1 MPAVS
6 AAPAPRGRQR
16 GAVALLTVLLLSGLA
31 LLASLYAHRA
41 LLAETRGVEVQRRSA
56 QALAAAESG
65 LSWALAQLNAGRA
78 DAACRPGSAAADE
91 ALRDRLVD
99 VSPTGRLAPRLD
111 AGGAPLRAG
120 CALEADGG
128 WRCRCSGEGA
138 PAAATATDGERI
150 AFDVRVEA
158 GPSTGLLRLVSRGCL
173 GCGDGDLDAQAQVQ
187 QLLALVPALTGLP
200 AAPLTAR
207 GALRLDP
214 MAPRLSSRERDAQ
227 GLLLHAGGLVDA
239 PALQGP
245 QRDDPAAPAN
255 GGQTGSHASPD
266 TALPASQVADQDA
279 ILLALPPG
287 RFLHRYLG
295 LEPADLSHAPAVR
308 TLRCDGDCAAGLR
321 AAVAAGARLLWVEG
335 DLLLPS
341 GLALGSPDTPVLL
354 AVQGQARLGAGV
366 ALHGLLAASSLH
378 WQARSGGDFI
388 RGAVLVDGD
397 CCEGSGAPAIERDAA
412 LLRRLAWQAG
422 RYVPVPGSWRDY
434 E

>member
-1 MPAVS
+1 VPAVS
-6 AAPAPRGRQR
+6 AAPAPRERQR
-16 GAVALLTVLLLSGLA
+16 GAAALLTVLLLCGLA

-65 LSWALAQLNAGRA
+65 LQWTLAQLNAGRV
-78 DAACRPGSAAADE
+78 DAACRPGSEAADE
-91 ALRDRLVD
+91 PLRDRLVD
-99 VSPTGRLAPRLD
+99 VSATGRLAPRLD
-111 AGGAPLRAG
+111 ADGAPLQAG

-128 WRCRCSGEGA
+128 WSCRCSGEGA
-138 PAAATATDGERI
+138 PASATDGERI
-150 AFDVRVEA
+150 AFDVRVET

-187 QLLALVPALTGLP
+187 LLLALVPALPGLP

-214 MAPRLSSRERDAQ
+214 LAPRLSSRERDAQ
-227 GLLLHAGGLVDA
+227 GLLLHAGGPVDA
-239 PALQGP
+239 PALPGP
-245 QRDDPAAPAN
+245 QRGDTAASADSNQTASRDP
-255 GGQTGSHASPD
+255 PD
-266 TALPASQVADQDA
+266 GALPAGLVADQDPA
-279 ILLALPPG
+279 LALPPG

-295 LEPADLSHAPAVR
+295 LEPLDLSRAPAVR
-308 TLRCDGDCAAGLR
+308 TLRCDGDCAADLR

-341 GLALGSPDTPVLL
+341 GLTLGSADAPVLL
-354 AVQGQARLGAGV
+354 AVQGQARLGSGV
-366 ALHGLLAASSLH
+366 ALHGLLAAASLR

>member
-6 AAPAPRGRQR
+6 AAPVPRGRQR
-16 GAVALLTVLLLSGLA
+16 GAAALLTVLLLSGLA

-56 QALAAAESG
+56 QAQAAAESG

-99 VSPTGRLAPRLD
+99 VSTTGRLAPRLD
-111 AGGAPLRAG
+111 ANGAPLRAG

-138 PAAATATDGERI
+138 PASDADVERI

-158 GPSTGLLRLVSRGCL
+158 GPSNGLLRLVSRGCL

-187 QLLALVPALTGLP
+187 QLLALVPALAGLP

-214 MAPRLSSRERDAQ
+214 LAPRLSSRERDAQ
-227 GLLLHAGGLVDA
+227 GLLLHAGGLVEA

-245 QRDDPAAPAN
+245 QR
-255 GGQTGSHASPD
+255 GGDTRSHDAPD
-266 TALPASQVADQDA
+266 TALPASLVADQDA
-279 ILLALPPG
+279 TLLALPPG

-295 LEPADLSHAPAVR
+295 LEPSDLSRAPAVR
-308 TLRCDGDCAAGLR
+308 SLRCDGDCAAGLR

-341 GLALGSPDTPVLL
+341 GLVLGSADAPVLL

-366 ALHGLLAASSLH
+366 ALHGLLAVAALH

-397 CCEGSGAPAIERDAA
+397 CCEGSGAPAIERDAT

-422 RYVPVPGSWRDY
+422 RYVPVPGGWRDY

>member
-6 AAPAPRGRQR
+6 TAPALRERQR
-16 GAVALLTVLLLSGLA
+16 GAAALLSVLLLCGLA

-56 QALAAAESG
+56 QAVAAAESG
-65 LSWALAQLNAGRA
+65 LLWALAQLNAGRA
-78 DAACRPGSAAADE
+78 DAACRPGSNAADE
-91 ALRDRLVD
+91 PLRDRLVD
-99 VSPTGRLAPRLD
+99 VSATGRLAPRLD

-138 PAAATATDGERI
+138 PAASADGERI

-158 GPSTGLLRLVSRGCL
+158 GPSNGLLRLVSRGCL
-173 GCGDGDLDAQAQVQ
+173 GCGDSDLDAQAQVQ

-200 AAPLTAR
+200 AAPLAAR

-214 MAPRLSSRERDAQ
+214 LAPRLSSRERDAQ
-227 GLLLHAGGLVDA
+227 GLLLHAGGPVEA
-239 PALQGP
+239 PTLRGP
-245 QRDDPAAPAN
+245 QRGDATASGN
-255 GGQTGSHASPD
+255 GNETGSHDSPD
-266 TALPASQVADQDA
+266 TPLPAGLVADQDPA
-279 ILLALPPG
+279 LLALPPG

-295 LEPADLSHAPAVR
+295 LEPEDLSRAPAVR
-308 TLRCDGDCAAGLR
+308 TLRCDSDCAADLR
-321 AAVAAGARLLWVEG
+321 AAVATGARLLWIEG

-341 GLALGSPDTPVLL
+341 GLALGSADAPVVL

-366 ALHGLLAASSLH
+366 ALHGLLAAASLR
-378 WQARSGGDFI
+378 WQARSSGDFI

-397 CCEGSGAPAIERDAA
+397 CCEDSGAPAIERDAA

>member
-1 MPAVS
+1 MS
-6 AAPAPRGRQR
+6 AAPAPRARQR
-16 GAVALLTVLLLSGLA
+16 GAAALLTVLLLSGLA

-56 QALAAAESG
+56 QAQAAAESG
-65 LSWALAQLNAGRA
+65 LQWALAQLNAGRA

-91 ALRDRLVD
+91 ALRDRLVEL
-99 VSPTGRLAPRLD
+99 SATGRLAPRLD

-120 CALEADGG
+120 CALEADGS
-128 WRCRCSGEGA
+128 WSCRCSGEGA
-138 PAAATATDGERI
+138 PASAADVERI

-187 QLLALVPALTGLP
+187 QLLALVPALPGLP

-214 MAPRLSSRERDAQ
+214 LAPRLSSRERDAQ
-227 GLLLHAGGLVDA
+227 GLLLHAGGLVEA
-239 PALQGP
+239 PELQGP
-245 QRDDPAAPAN
+245 QQGDETGSPAA
-255 GGQTGSHASPD
+255 PD
-266 TALPASQVADQDA
+266 TALPAGQVADQDTT
-279 ILLALPPG
+279 LLALPPG

-295 LEPADLSHAPAVR
+295 LEPSDLSRAPAVR
-308 TLRCDGDCAAGLR
+308 SLRCDGDCAADLR

-341 GLALGSPDTPVLL
+341 GLVLGSADAPVLL

-366 ALHGLLAASSLH
+366 TLHGLLAASSLH
-378 WQARSGGDFI
+378 WQARPGGDFI

>member
-6 AAPAPRGRQR
+6 AAPAPRERQR
-16 GAVALLTVLLLSGLA
+16 GAAALLSVLLLCGLA

-65 LSWALAQLNAGRA
+65 LQWALAQLNAGRA
-78 DAACRPGSAAADE
+78 DAACRPGSEAAHE
-91 ALRDRLVD
+91 PLRDRLVD
-99 VSPTGRLAPRLD
+99 VSATGRLAPRLD
-111 AGGAPLRAG
+111 ANGAPLQAG

-138 PAAATATDGERI
+138 PATEGERI

-173 GCGDGDLDAQAQVQ
+173 GCGGGDLDAQAQVQ
-187 QLLALVPALTGLP
+187 QLLALVPALPGLP

-214 MAPRLSSRERDAQ
+214 LAPRLSSRERDAQ
-227 GLLLHAGGLVDA
+227 GLLLHAGGPVEA

-245 QRDDPAAPAN
+245 QRGDPAAPAN
-255 GGQTGSHASPD
+255 GHQTGSHDSPD
-266 TALPASQVADQDA
+266 AALPAGLVIEQDA
-279 ILLALPPG
+279 ALVLPPG

-295 LEPADLSHAPAVR
+295 LEPLDLSRAPAVR
-308 TLRCDGDCAAGLR
+308 TLRCDGDCAADLR

-341 GLALGSPDTPVLL
+341 GLALGSADAPVLL

-366 ALHGLLAASSLH
+366 ALHGLLAAASLQ

-422 RYVPVPGSWRDY
+422 RYVPVLGGWRDD